1 GVFSITKIIVYIFGI
16 EFLFETPESG
26 WLLYA
31 AAFTIITASFV
42 ALRQTNIKRLL
53 AYSTIAQLSYVIMAA
68 AILKPLAEIGAAMH
82 MVAHAFGK
90 ITLFFAAGAIYVAS
104 KKTEVNQL
112 YGIGRRMPWT
122 MTAFTI
128 GALSMI
134 GVPPTAGFVSKWF
147 ILGGA
152 LEAGNYVAIATII
165 ISTVLNAAYFL
176 PIIFMAWFGT
186 ESKELSA
193 NNHGEAP
200 LLAVVA
206 LTITATL
213 TIAFFAFN
221 GPLIELERQVVA
233 GLE

>member
-1 GVFSITKIIVYIFGI
+1 
-16 EFLFETPESG
+16 
-26 WLLYA
+26 
-31 AAFTIITASFV
+31 
-42 ALRQTNIKRLL
+42 
-53 AYSTIAQLSYVIMAA
+53 
-68 AILKPLAEIGAAMH
+68 
-82 MVAHAFGK
+82 
-90 ITLFFAAGAIYVAS
+90 
-104 KKTEVNQL
+104 
-112 YGIGRRMPWT
+112 
-122 MTAFTI
+122 
-128 GALSMI
+128 MI

-152 LEAGNYVAIATII
+152 FEAGNYVAIATII

-193 NNHGEAP
+193 NDHGEAP

-206 LTITATL
+206 LTITAFL
-213 TIAFFAFN
+213 TIAFFALN